1 MKQEHRI
8 RYGKS
13 ILFKP
18 LLFLLIMPLPSWFL
32 WPDKFWDSLIM
43 MEALVLAYLLPI
55 LCLNYQYWRN
65 DVNQIVAVDSSQ
77 GLVEIKKGTQGFQFS
92 IDEVVACDFVNVRPF
107 QKIHRE
113 DAYLR
118 IKTASDTFIITHFT
132 VKPEE
137 LLSQLRIP
145 YKDIEVFFPSLDYE
159 RLSPKQKE
167 KNQAYFERKKREFL
181 DRYSGFQSI
190 ELEEIIKNRGQY
202 ADYAVAAAYET
213 LSNRKNNP
221 VNKAQA

>member
-1 MKQEHRI
+1 MKQKYRI
-8 RYGKS
+8 RYGKT

-18 LLFLLIMPLPSWFL
+18 LLFLLIMPILSWLL
-32 WPDKFWDSLIM
+32 WPDKPDSIVIVATL
-43 MEALVLAYLLPI
+43 ALAYILPI
-55 LCLNYQYWRN
+55 LYLNYQYWRN
-65 DVNQIVAVDSSQ
+65 DVDQIVAVDTSQ
-77 GLVEIKKGTQGFQFS
+77 GVVKIMKGTQTFQFL
-92 IDEVVACDFVNVRPF
+92 IDDVVACDFVNVRPF

-113 DAYLR
+113 YAYLR
-118 IKTASDTFIITHFT
+118 IKTANETFIITHLT

-137 LLSQLRIP
+137 LLGQLGIP
-145 YKDIEVFFPSLDYE
+145 YEDIEVFFPSLNYE

-190 ELEEIIKNRGQY
+190 ELEDIIKNRGQY

-213 LSNRKNNP
+213 LSNRRINP